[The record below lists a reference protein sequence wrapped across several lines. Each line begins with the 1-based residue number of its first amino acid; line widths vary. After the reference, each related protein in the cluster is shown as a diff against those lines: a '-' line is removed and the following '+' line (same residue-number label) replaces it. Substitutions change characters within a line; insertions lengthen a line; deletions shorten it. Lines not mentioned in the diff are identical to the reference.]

1 MSETE
6 KSILEPKEVSGWV
19 CVAIGVG
26 FIAGVAGLI
35 IAVLV
40 LAGS

>member
-1 MSETE
+1 MSDIE
-6 KSILEPKEVSGWV
+6 KSFVEPKEISGWV

-26 FIAGVAGLI
+26 FVAGVAGLI

-40 LAGS
+40 LAG